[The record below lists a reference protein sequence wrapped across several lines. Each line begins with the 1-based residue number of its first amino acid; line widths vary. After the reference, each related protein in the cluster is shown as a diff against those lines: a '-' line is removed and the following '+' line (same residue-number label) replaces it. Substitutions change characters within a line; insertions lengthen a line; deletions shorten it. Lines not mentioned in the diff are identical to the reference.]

1 MPSPTTISA
10 LLRRTLLVKV
20 IAKTTPSREDLASII
35 ELTSGRVVD
44 ALNAQ
49 SMTFFLIEGPNI
61 VFKHVYYSPSLWGGD
76 AAKEKA
82 FAEKAAKLKF
92 VRIPLGQGLV
102 GSVIES
108 GKPDFYSSKQEPA
121 RPMLSVAKETGFE
134 VTAMLT
140 VPLIA
145 NGKTIGAI
153 QVLNKEPSSF
163 LKEFS
168 ESDLRVVQEVAE
180 YAAPLIQRM
189 QDAKFE
195 IGDADMAAFIARFTG
210 LPLVTR
216 EEDLAIETPLLE
228 SVGELIIRREGIIP
242 YKRLGPG
249 TVAVLMTNPL
259 DFNRKEAFTHATE
272 LNIEEVTVVPAS
284 LFEKL
289 VRRHLAGKSEPLHAV
304 NMGQVVDVIGA
315 EFGATD
321 AAHPETGD
329 ATDEDSAPIIQL
341 ASRIVED
348 AFICGASDI
357 HIEPMEKE
365 LVVRYRVDGICS
377 EKLRLPR
384 AVAGP
389 LVARYKVMANLD
401 IAEKRLPQD
410 GRIVFKNFTKKK
422 MDIDLRVATAPQNFG
437 EKVVMRILDKSKS
450 TLPITALGFSEYNL
464 GLYRDLIRQPYGMIL
479 HCGPTGSGK
488 SMTLFS
494 ALREINSPAI
504 NIQTVEDPIE
514 YTLAGVNQMQTKK
527 EIGLTFARSLRSFLR
542 MDPDV
547 ILVGE
552 IRDTETAEIAVEAA
566 LTGHLLLSTLHT
578 NDAPSTVARFADMGV
593 ERFMI
598 SSSLLVVCAQ
608 RLIRRVCKNCRMD
621 YTPEGNEKEI
631 IARALDGWS
640 GQIHRAADGGCPSCG
655 GNGYKGRVG
664 VHELM
669 RNNEELTKA
678 INEGAETDVIKRIAM
693 RTGMKT
699 LHQDTMLKVK
709 EGVTTVLESLANVP
723 PDMTTA
729 GEMKA

>member
-1 MPSPTTISA
+1 MPPHSSISTI
-10 LLRRTLLVKV
+10 LRRTLLVKV
-20 IAKTTPSREDLASII
+20 IAKTSPSREDLSSII

-44 ALNAQ
+44 ALQAQ
-49 SMTFFLIEGPNI
+49 SMTFFLVEGPNI
-61 VFKHVYYSPSLWGGD
+61 CFKHVHYSPSLWGAD
-76 AAKEKA
+76 SVKEKEFAAK
-82 FAEKAAKLKF
+82 AEKLKS

-102 GSVIES
+102 GACIES
-108 GKPDFYSSKQEPA
+108 GKPDFYSSKKEPS
-121 RPMLSVAKETGFE
+121 RPMFSMSKDTGFD

-140 VPLIA
+140 VPLMA
-145 NGKTIGAI
+145 NGKAIGAI
-153 QVLNKEPSSF
+153 QVLNKEPYS
-163 LKEFS
+163 LAKEFLQD
-168 ESDLRVVQEVAE
+168 DLHVVQEVAE
-180 YAAPLIQRM
+180 YSAPLIQRM

-195 IGDADMAAFIARFTG
+195 INDSDMAAFIARFTG
-210 LPLVTR
+210 LTLVTN
-216 EEDLAIETPLLE
+216 EEEIQIDAPLLE
-228 SVGELIIRREGIIP
+228 AVGDLVIRREGVIP
-242 YKRLGPG
+242 HKRLSPSS
-249 TVAVLMTNPL
+249 VAVLMTNPL
-259 DFNRKEAFTHATE
+259 DYNRKEAFSHATE
-272 LNIEEVTVVPAS
+272 LSIEEVSVVSAS
-284 LFEKL
+284 LFEKI
-289 VRRHLAGKSEPLHAV
+289 VRKHLAGKTEPVHSV
-304 NMGQVVDVIGA
+304 NMGEITDVIGA
-315 EFGATD
+315 EFGGAD
-321 AAHPETGD
+321 AARQLESGD
-329 ATDEDSAPIIQL
+329 TTDEDSAPIIQL

-348 AFICGASDI
+348 AFICGTSDI

-450 TLPITALGFSEYNL
+450 TLPITSLGFSEYNL
-464 GLYRDLIRQPYGMIL
+464 GRYRELIQQPYGMIL

-494 ALREINSPAI
+494 ALQEINSPEI
-504 NIQTVEDPIE
+504 NIQTAEDPIE
-514 YTLAGVNQMQTKK
+514 YTLAGVNQMQMKK
-527 EIGLTFARSLRSFLR
+527 EIGLTFARSLRAFLR

-552 IRDTETAEIAVEAA
+552 IRDTETAEIAIEAA

-608 RLIRRVCKNCRMD
+608 RLIRRVCKNCKMA
-621 YTPEGNEKEI
+621 YGPEGKEKEI
-631 IARALDGWS
+631 LARALDGWS
-640 GQIHRAADGGCPSCG
+640 GTIYKATDGGCPSCG

-664 VHELM
+664 IHELM
-669 RNNEELTKA
+669 SNNEELTKA
-678 INEGAETDVIKRIAM
+678 INEGADTDVIKRIAM

-709 EGVTTVLESLANVP
+709 DGVTTVLEALANVP

-729 GEMKA
+729 AGV